1 MYSQSNTYCEG
12 EWIQETTTFNCSTF
26 NEQASCE
33 NIQGCSWQYSWGGWV
48 SGGSNDCV
56 GGQVTI
62 DNSYCDGE
70 MVTIFLGCT
79 DESAI
84 NYNPNANQDDGSCY
98 FENNSDLCV
107 ANPIDQ
113 CTSIAVWNPVC
124 GCDGV
129 TYSNSGDAACNSIYD
144 FTSGECTNISDNPC
158 SGISILLSQGWN
170 MIGFA
175 CSENTNALNAFAA
188 IQDKIVIAK
197 DGVGNAYLPDWDFNG
212 IGDLERGYGYLIKV
226 SEEISNY
233 NICE

>member
-1 MYSQSNTYCEG
+1 M
-12 EWIQETTTFNCSTF
+12 
-26 NEQASCE
+26 
-33 NIQGCSWQYSWGGWV
+33 
-48 SGGSNDCV
+48 
-56 GGQVTI
+56 TI

-79 DESAI
+79 DESAL
-84 NYNPNANQDDGSCY
+84 NYDSNANQDDGSCY

-107 ANPIDQ
+107 ASPIEE
-113 CTSIAVWNPVC
+113 CVSIAVWDPVC

-144 FTSGECTNISDNPC
+144 YTIGECTNISDNPC
-158 SGISILLSQGWN
+158 TSISILLSQGWN
-170 MIGFA
+170 MIGFS

-188 IQDKIVIAK
+188 IQDKIIIAK
-197 DGVGNAYLPDWDFNG
+197 DGAGNAYLPDWDFNG